1 MAAGV
6 SPSPPS
12 LANFWLSSD
21 LQSVQVP
28 MLLPFSGLF
37 LGVLLIGERDRGS
50 PDSPS
55 FHENKVGKRLGSSEG
70 LPGVLGPR
78 EVLWSQREGSGGVP

>member
-55 FHENKVGKRLGSSEG
+55 FHENKVGSSEG
-70 LPGVLGPR
+70 LLGVLGPR
-78 EVLWSQREGSGGVP
+78 EVLWSQREGSGGVT